1 MSWKQIALTSLAL
14 FAMTQVVGVAS
25 GMSMGNWAMYGG
37 SIEEAVTNARWVR
50 RFIIA
55 VAAFAIYLTFFRKLG
70 SRWVTHWIGIFLG
83 AEVLN
88 LCFEIGLGSSLVQAF
103 SWSFST
109 GHLVVGGAALGTSLL
124 LSRSNKTMEPTR

>member
-1 MSWKQIALTSLAL
+1 MSWKQIALMSLAL
-14 FAMTQVVGVAS
+14 FAMTQLVGFAS
-25 GMSMGNWAMYGG
+25 GMSMANWVMYGS

-50 RFIIA
+50 HFIIA
-55 VAAFAIYLTFFRKLG
+55 VAAYAIYLTFLRKLG
-70 SRWVTHWIGIFLG
+70 SRWITHWIRIFVG

-103 SWSFST
+103 SWSFSA

-124 LSRSNKTMEPTR
+124 LFRSNKTMEPTR